1 MSRAW
6 DADRLLATTTT
17 GSHVGLC
24 VRRRRTLPLLLSLL
38 AALLICSWLPRAQ
51 AVMPSA
57 RVTELRH
64 KTTEMFYHGF
74 DNYMRVAFPEDE
86 LRPVSCV
93 PLTRDNS
100 NPRNVELNDV
110 LGNYS
115 LTLIDSLST
124 LAILASA
131 PPADGNTGPK
141 ALRDFQ
147 DGVAALVQ
155 QYGDGRPGP
164 SGAGQR
170 GRGFDMDSKVQ
181 VFETV
186 IRGVGGLLSAHLFAI
201 GELPMTGYTP
211 PTPPAHPDEQQT
223 PIHWPNDFVY
233 DGQLLRLA
241 MDLATRLLPAFY
253 TTTGMPYPRVN
264 LRHGIPFYVNS
275 PLSADTGGSAQW
287 KTSGPAEITETCSA
301 GAGSL
306 VLEFTVLSRL
316 TGDQRFE
323 QLAKRAFWAVWYR
336 RSDIGLIGAGVDAE
350 EGRWIGAY
358 SVIGAGAD
366 SFFEYALKTHILLSG
381 HKLPNLT
388 DAGRPPAHHALP
400 MWTRDDKTGL
410 QRAVAWHDPNTIFPV
425 LSEAENSPDSFLEAW
440 HLAHAAIKR
449 HLYSDREHPH
459 YVNVNLWTGSLAAQ
473 WIDSLGAYYSG
484 LLTLAGE
491 LEEAIETNLL
501 YTAVWARYAALPERW
516 SIRDRAVEGG
526 LGWWPLRPEFIE
538 SVYHIYRATKD
549 PWYLYV
555 GEMVQQDITRRCR
568 TACGWAGLQNVE
580 SGEKS
585 DRMESFFLGETA
597 KYMYL
602 LYDDR
607 HPLNSLDAAYVFTT
621 EGHPLVIPKRQRAE
635 NSNSG
640 SRQNKTRNPK
650 KRPTKKEKKSPKA
663 HKATQRADQADDASL
678 SGIPGQSEPDVGEA
692 GDIGWYD
699 DDCFTNRCPLPPL
712 PDPFTGSA
720 VTARSNIYHAA
731 KMLDLHLLPA
741 RLVGHSSADSLT
753 PELAQDRSFFPWTLP
768 VAMLPPNGTSSKVQ
782 EPTEMSLEFSAP
794 PQEASSGLHV
804 ILPSA
809 ANRLTRIASNKIRI
823 NSISGLKLIF
833 RLEDVNGEQSW
844 RVTRVN
850 GVPLGRDENL
860 VLDRALVT
868 HISDARFTLLRD
880 PTVVKLHHLH
890 HAMWMDAQQDR
901 ESQTRVVAILQN
913 DGSNDHGSS
922 SSSEK
927 ETDTA
932 KEREGSQE
940 QEANNEEN
948 KKDEASLSA
957 SGHDTNNEHESN
969 DNDHDMTDAME
980 EEKKES
986 FTAPALST
994 GSGLTTLVKS
1004 FWRQIVSSLDGPA
1017 LATPMP
1023 GSLRARQH
1031 ASSSNQS
1038 TGRGGRLSGGPLNV
1052 VLNATGVTPTGIGA
1066 ASLPSVDI
1074 AAGALFPV
1082 VGPVTNEWL
1091 PWHRAYAGGHACNGP
1106 LPETAVRDYQVLVLR
1121 RGGCSFSEKLAN
1133 VPSFAAGSRRL
1144 QLVVIVSDDDDVRAG
1159 GNGAS
1164 PMTFHDDPQDFIRPL
1179 LDETQRT
1186 PGGLVRWQPLA
1197 MIMVGGGDKAYQQ
1210 IAAAR
1215 QLGLTRRYTVVSH
1228 GVRIRNIIIDDGDEL

>member
-1 MSRAW
+1 MAMAAVGGGTHVRKRA
-6 DADRLLATTTT
+6 
-17 GSHVGLC
+17 
-24 VRRRRTLPLLLSLL
+24 LPLLLALLL
-38 AALLICSWLPRAQ
+38 ALLACLWLP
-51 AVMPSA
+51 SA
-57 RVTELRH
+57 HAMMRSDRVTELRH
-64 KTTEMFYHGF
+64 GTTKMFYHGF
-74 DNYMRVAFPEDE
+74 DNYMRVAFPED
-86 LRPVSCV
+86 
-93 PLTRDNS
+93 
-100 NPRNVELNDV
+100 ELNDV

-131 PPADGNTGPK
+131 PPEDGDTGPK
-141 ALRDFQ
+141 AIRDFQ

-164 SGAGQR
+164 SGEGQR

-186 IRGVGGLLSAHLFAI
+186 IRGVGGLLSAHLFAV
-201 GELPMTGYTP
+201 GELPITGYAP
-211 PTPPAHPDEQQT
+211 PTPPGHPDEQQT
-223 PIHWPNDFVY
+223 PIYWPNNFIY

-241 MDLATRLLPAFY
+241 LDLATRLLPAFY
-253 TTTGMPYPRVN
+253 TATGMPYPRVN

-275 PLSADTGGSAQW
+275 PLYTDGGESAPR

-381 HKLPNLT
+381 HKLPNFT
-388 DAGRPPAHHALP
+388 DPGRRPPAHHLLP
-400 MWTRDDKTGL
+400 MWTHDEESGME
-410 QRAVAWHDPNTIFPV
+410 RALAWHDPNAIFPV

-501 YTAVWARYAALPERW
+501 YTAVWAKYAALPERW
-516 SIRDRAVEGG
+516 SVKDRTVEGG

-555 GEMVQQDITRRCR
+555 GEMVQRDIARRCW
-568 TACGWAGLQNVE
+568 TPCGWAGLQNVV
-580 SGEKS
+580 SGEMS

-602 LYDDR
+602 LYDDG

-621 EGHPLVIPKRQRAE
+621 EGHPLVIPKRNKAPEGKAVNKKKKNKKKKKAAAQEAQKHAE
-635 NSNSG
+635 
-640 SRQNKTRNPK
+640 SR
-650 KRPTKKEKKSPKA
+650 KA
-663 HKATQRADQADDASL
+663 RKHAEQPEAASR
-678 SGIPGQSEPDVGEA
+678 SAIPGQPETDTGDA
-692 GDIGWYD
+692 GDIGWYND
-699 DDCFTNRCPLPPL
+699 DGFTKDCPSPQPPN
-712 PDPFTGSA
+712 PFTGSA
-720 VTARSNIYHAA
+720 VTERSNIFHAA

-741 RLVGHSSADSLT
+741 KTDADSNSDILT
-753 PELAQDRSFFPWTLP
+753 ARLEEDNSFFPWTLP

-782 EPTEMSLEFSAP
+782 QPTEMSLEFSVQ
-794 PQEASSGLHV
+794 PQETTNGGLRGVVSG
-804 ILPSA
+804 
-809 ANRLTRIASNKIRI
+809 ANHLGRIAPNKIRI

-833 RLEDVNGEQSW
+833 RLEDQNGERAW
-844 RVTRVN
+844 RVTRVS

-860 VLDRALVT
+860 VLDRALVS
-868 HISDARFTLLRD
+868 HISDARFSLVRD
-880 PTVVKLHHLH
+880 PTIAKLHHLH
-890 HAMWMDAQQDR
+890 HAMWIDTQQDTQQDG
-901 ESQTRVVAILQN
+901 ESDTQTVVVLQN
-913 DGSNDHGSS
+913 DGEDHESS
-922 SSSEK
+922 HESGK
-927 ETDTA
+927 DDTN
-932 KEREGSQE
+932 
-940 QEANNEEN
+940 EAGC
-948 KKDEASLSA
+948 SA
-957 SGHDTNNEHESN
+957 NGHDTNNDKNHEPN
-969 DNDHDMTDAME
+969 DDADDMADATDE
-980 EEKKES
+980 EEDT
-986 FTAPALST
+986 FTAPALSA
-994 GSGLTTLVKS
+994 GSALTTLVKS

-1017 LATPMP
+1017 LATQVP
-1023 GSLRARQH
+1023 GSLRNRQQH
-1031 ASSSNQS
+1031 ASTSSNKS
-1038 TGRGGRLSGGPLNV
+1038 GGAGGAGRGGRNSGSGPLNV
-1052 VLNATGVTPTGIGA
+1052 VLNSTGVTPTGIGA
-1066 ASLPSVDI
+1066 VSLPSVDVP
-1074 AAGALFPV
+1074 AGALFPAA
-1082 VGPVTNEWL
+1082 GPVTNDLL
-1091 PWHRAYAGGHACNGP
+1091 PWHKAYAGGHACDGP
-1106 LPETAVRDYQVLVLR
+1106 LPETAVRDHQVLVLR

-1144 QLVVIVSDDDDVRAG
+1144 QLVVVVSDDDDVRAG
-1159 GNGAS
+1159 GSSDG

-1197 MIMVGGGDKAYQQ
+1197 MVMVGGGEEAYRQ
-1210 IAAAR
+1210 ISAAR
-1215 QLGLTRRYTVVSH
+1215 QLGLTRRYSVESQ
-1228 GVRIRNIIIDDGDEL
+1228 GVRIRNVIIDDGDEL

>member
-1 MSRAW
+1 M
-6 DADRLLATTTT
+6 
-17 GSHVGLC
+17 
-24 VRRRRTLPLLLSLL
+24 
-38 AALLICSWLPRAQ
+38 
-51 AVMPSA
+51 
-57 RVTELRH
+57 
-64 KTTEMFYHGF
+64 
-74 DNYMRVAFPEDE
+74 
-86 LRPVSCV
+86 
-93 PLTRDNS
+93 PLTRDNL
-100 NPRNVELNDV
+100 NPYNIELNDV

-131 PPADGNTGPK
+131 PSEDGDTGPK

-186 IRGVGGLLSAHLFAI
+186 IRGVGGLLSAHLFAV
-201 GELPMTGYTP
+201 GELPITGYAP
-211 PTPPAHPDEQQT
+211 PAPPAHPDEHQT
-223 PIHWPNDFVY
+223 PIHWPNQFVY

-241 MDLATRLLPAFY
+241 LDLATRLLPAFY

-264 LRHGIPFYVNS
+264 LRYGIPFYVNS
-275 PLSADTGGSAQW
+275 PLYAGDENSAPR

-350 EGRWIGAY
+350 QGRWIGAY

-381 HKLPNLT
+381 HTLPNLT
-388 DAGRPPAHHALP
+388 STGRPPAHHLLS
-400 MWTRDDKTGL
+400 MWTHDDQTGAQKAL
-410 QRAVAWHDPNTIFPV
+410 AWHDPNTIFPV
-425 LSEAENSPDSFLEAW
+425 LSEAENSPDAFLEAW

-491 LEEAIETNLL
+491 LEEAIDTNLL
-501 YTAVWARYAALPERW
+501 YTAVWAKYAALPERW
-516 SIRDRAVEGG
+516 SVRDRTVEGG

-538 SVYHIYRATKD
+538 SVYHIYQATKD

-555 GEMVQQDITRRCR
+555 GEMVQQDITRRCW
-568 TACGWAGLQNVE
+568 TACGWTGLQNVV

-621 EGHPLVIPKRQRAE
+621 EGHPLVLPKRQKVSHDNPATKMNDRKKKTAGE
-635 NSNSG
+635 HMDKPETA
-640 SRQNKTRNPK
+640 SR
-650 KRPTKKEKKSPKA
+650 
-663 HKATQRADQADDASL
+663 
-678 SGIPGQSEPDVGEA
+678 SGIPGQQPEPDTNDVDSLGRYNDN
-692 GDIGWYD
+692 G
-699 DDCFTNRCPLPPL
+699 FTKMCPLPQPAN
-712 PDPFTGSA
+712 PFTGSA
-720 VTARSNIYHAA
+720 VTARSNLFHAA

-741 RLVGHSSADSLT
+741 KTLADADSATTLST
-753 PELAQDRSFFPWTLP
+753 ESQRNMSFFPWTLP
-768 VAMLPPNGTSSKVQ
+768 LEMLPPNGTSSKVQ
-782 EPTEMSLEFSAP
+782 QPTEMSLEFSTQ
-794 PQEASSGLHV
+794 PQDTANGGIHAFLSGAGHLG
-804 ILPSA
+804 
-809 ANRLTRIASNKIRI
+809 RISPHKIRI
-823 NSISGLKLIF
+823 NSISGLKMIF
-833 RLEDVNGEQSW
+833 RLEEVNGERSW
-844 RVTRVN
+844 RVIRVN

-860 VLDRALVT
+860 VLDRALIS
-868 HISDARFTLLRD
+868 HISDPRFNLVRD
-880 PTVVKLHHLH
+880 PTIAKLHHLH
-890 HAMWMDAQQDR
+890 HAVWMHTQQEGENDAQVIVVLQDDDEDQEGSGKR
-901 ESQTRVVAILQN
+901 GKDKDKA
-913 DGSNDHGSS
+913 GSNSDGDSDRSSDSDHNNHNTNKDHESDDS
-922 SSSEK
+922 DK
-927 ETDTA
+927 DTA
-932 KEREGSQE
+932 NAVN
-940 QEANNEEN
+940 QEANEANEA
-948 KKDEASLSA
+948 KEAKE
-957 SGHDTNNEHESN
+957 DT
-969 DNDHDMTDAME
+969 D
-980 EEKKES
+980 
-986 FTAPALST
+986 TAPALSA

-1017 LATPMP
+1017 LATPVP
-1023 GSLRARQH
+1023 GYLRNGQH
-1031 ASSSNQS
+1031 TSSSNKS
-1038 TGRGGRLSGGPLNV
+1038 GGGRSGGGGGGGGSGRGTVRGRLKRDAPLNV
-1052 VLNATGVTPTGIGA
+1052 VLNSTGVTPTGIGA

-1074 AAGALFPV
+1074 PAGALFPAA
-1082 VGPVTNEWL
+1082 GPVTTDLL
-1091 PWHRAYAGGHACNGP
+1091 PWHKAYAGGHACDGP
-1106 LPETAVRDYQVLVLR
+1106 LPDTAVRDHQVLVLR

-1144 QLVVIVSDDDDVRAG
+1144 QLVVVVSDDDDVRAAG
-1159 GNGAS
+1159 GRGDG

-1186 PGGLVRWQPLA
+1186 PGGLVRWQPLS
-1197 MIMVGGGDKAYQQ
+1197 MVMVGGGEEAYRQ
-1210 IAAAR
+1210 ITAAR
-1215 QLGLTRRYTVVSH
+1215 QLGLTRRYSVESQ
-1228 GVRIRNIIIDDGDEL
+1228 GVRIRNVIIDDGDEL